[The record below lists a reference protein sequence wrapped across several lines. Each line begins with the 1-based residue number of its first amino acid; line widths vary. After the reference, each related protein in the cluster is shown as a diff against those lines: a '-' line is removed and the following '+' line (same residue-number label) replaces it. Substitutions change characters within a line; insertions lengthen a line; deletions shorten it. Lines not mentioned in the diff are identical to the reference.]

1 MEGKFRLA
9 QELEAQDVGI
19 ATLRW
24 MCHPA
29 STGAR
34 QLTVVEAT
42 LAPGKGH
49 SFHQH
54 PDQEEMVYV
63 VSGKVEQ
70 WVGRERRILGPGDA
84 AFMPAGT
91 VHASFCAGDGEARLL
106 AVFGPSI
113 GSGFETIEMAEE
125 APWNTLRVAE
135 PVAG

>member
-1 MEGKFRLA
+1 MEGKFRSA
-9 QELEAQDVGI
+9 HEFETQDVGI

-54 PDQEEMVYV
+54 PDQEEMVYI
-63 VSGKVEQ
+63 VSGQVEQ
-70 WVGRERRILGPGDA
+70 WVGRERRILDPGDA

-91 VHASFCAGDGEARLL
+91 VHASFNAGDSDARLL
-106 AVFGPSI
+106 AIFGPSV
-113 GSGFETIEMAEE
+113 GTGFDTIEMAGE
-125 APWNTLRVAE
+125 APWNTLRVTE
-135 PVAG
+135 RVPG

>member
-9 QELEAQDVGI
+9 QELEGQDVGI

-34 QLTVVEAT
+34 QLTIVEAT
-42 LAPGKGH
+42 FAPGQGH

-54 PDQEEMVYV
+54 PEQEEMVYI

-70 WVGRERRILGPGDA
+70 WIERERRILGPGDA

-91 VHASFCAGDGEARLL
+91 VHASFNASDGESRLL
-106 AVFGPSI
+106 AVFGPSV
-113 GSGFETIEMAEE
+113 GTGFDTIEMAGD
-125 APWNTLRVAE
+125 APWSTLRAAK